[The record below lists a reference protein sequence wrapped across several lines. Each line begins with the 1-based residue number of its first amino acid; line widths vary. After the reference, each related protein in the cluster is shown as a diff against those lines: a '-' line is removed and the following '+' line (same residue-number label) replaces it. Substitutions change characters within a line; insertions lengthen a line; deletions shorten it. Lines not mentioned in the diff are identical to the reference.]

1 MQAILI
7 TAYKNI
13 EHLKSIINFFDS
25 RFSIYIHI
33 DKKSSIELDDIYVLS
48 KYENVKYVSKKYKI
62 NWGGLNHLRAIL
74 DLSEKAIENTHNSYF
89 HLITGHDYP
98 IQKLDYFMQFEIENS
113 NKIFMEY
120 HALPYY
126 AWPEGGIDRLSRYN
140 FYDLVDGRSGW
151 KQHFIKKSSK
161 LQKLLRI
168 KRKFSPDFPKL
179 YGGSTYWSMSR
190 EALYYVFSYMKN
202 NPKYLERFKYSF
214 CSEEIFFQS
223 ILLNSELS
231 SNIINNNLRF
241 IVWEKRN
248 GNFPA
253 NLDLTDYQQIKESK
267 ALFARKFEYPVSEQL
282 FSKIYKDI
290 KKSAM

>member
-7 TAYKNI
+7 TAYKNV

-33 DKKSSIELDDIYVLS
+33 DKKSLISNSEIKTLTQLGNVHYIS
-48 KYENVKYVSKKYKI
+48 KHYKI
-62 NWGGLNHLRAIL
+62 NWGGVNHLKAIL
-74 DLSEKAIENTHNSYF
+74 ELSEKAIKNDHNSYF

-98 IQKLDYFMQFEIENS
+98 IKDIDQFIEFEKENS

-126 AWPEGGIDRLSRYN
+126 AWDDGGMDRLSRYN
-140 FYDLVDGRSGW
+140 FYDWMDGRTGW
-151 KQHFIKKSSK
+151 KEQFLKKSSK
-161 LQKLLRI
+161 LQMILNL
-168 KRKFSPDFPKL
+168 KRGFSTNFPKL

-190 EALYYVFSYMKN
+190 ESLSYIFSYMNK

-214 CSEEIFFQS
+214 CSEEIFFQT
-223 ILLNSELS
+223 ILVNSTFS
-231 SNIINNNLRF
+231 SNIVNDNQRF

-253 NLDLTDYQQIKESK
+253 NLDSSDYDKIKKSK
-267 ALFARKFEYPVSEQL
+267 ALFARKFEYPISETL
-282 FSKIYKDI
+282 LTKLKNE
-290 KKSAM
+290 KTAL